1 MSESPAQL
9 ELYKQL
15 GSTLDAL
22 QQALS
27 EQNTKTALLMAGQET
42 IKKDLDQLNER
53 IFTGDGNYTPLDTRV
68 KLNETKIKT
77 LKEAQSSK
85 DAQESTVKNVDRQG
99 KWQLVAVII
108 SAIVAASATIIAALI
123 AFLK

>member
-85 DAQESTVKNVDRQG
+85 DAQQSKM
-99 KWQLVAVII
+99 
-108 SAIVAASATIIAALI
+108 
-123 AFLK
+123 